1 MSPDES
7 SPVVPTLPPA
17 ARAVAA
23 DGPTLSPSANPAS
36 AAAAPTSIGRYRIE
50 RLLGEGG
57 MGAVYLAHD
66 PQLDRPVAIKV
77 PRLTG
82 GANDARFAREA
93 RAAAA
98 LRHPNICPIYDL
110 VEAGGVKFLCLAYVR
125 GEPLSRKLGP
135 GRPLP
140 VDEAVTIVRTIA
152 RALHEAHSHGII
164 HRDLKPANV
173 MIDEAGQPVVMD
185 FGLAKPCLPLTTQL
199 TAAGDILGTP
209 AYMSPEQIEGD
220 VARMGPGCD
229 IYALGVILYEL
240 LTGNVPFSGDLVS
253 LAMRVVADAPT
264 PPSRHRPGLDPRLD
278 SICLKALAKQPA
290 HRWPSMAAFADAL
303 DETLQGPTPAAGGL
317 TLRVVGTPYMY
328 RADPRQVVVTVG
340 RQKRRPDAPPG
351 EGNDFVVRI
360 TGNDEMSLRISRR
373 HLELVRTPQGYVVTN
388 RGRAGTSRNGRPLPL
403 GVAVPLAS
411 DDRLDVAGVLALDVS
426 FDMPTGSLAAPTAD
440 FPAGEDKAARL
451 LLEATTGDMM
461 AVE

>member
-1 MSPDES
+1 MSPDDASREFPTTPPS
-7 SPVVPTLPPA
+7 ARPGAADAATLPPA
-17 ARAVAA
+17 AN
-23 DGPTLSPSANPAS
+23 SAS
-36 AAAAPTSIGRYRIE
+36 AAGPPTYIGRYQIE

-57 MGAVYLAHD
+57 MGAVYLARD
-66 PQLDRPVAIKV
+66 PQLDRPVALKV

-82 GANDARFAREA
+82 TVADARFAREA

-110 VEAGGVKFLCLAYVR
+110 GEAGGVKFLCLAYVR

-135 GRPLP
+135 GRSSPI
-140 VDEAVTIVRTIA
+140 DEAVATVRTIA

-164 HRDLKPANV
+164 HRDLKPANI
-173 MIDEAGQPVVMD
+173 MIDETGQPVVMD

-220 VARMGPGCD
+220 VARMGPACD

-240 LTGNVPFSGDLVS
+240 ITGHVPFSGDLVS
-253 LAMRVVADAPT
+253 LAMQVVADAPT
-264 PPSRHRPGLDPRLD
+264 PPSRHRPGLEPRLD
-278 SICLKALAKQPA
+278 AICLKALAKQPA
-290 HRWPSMAAFADAL
+290 DRWPSMAAFADAL
-303 DETLQGPTPAAGGL
+303 DEVLRGPSPAAGGL
-317 TLRVVGTPYMY
+317 TLRVVGTPYLY
-328 RADPRQVVVTVG
+328 RADPRQVVVAVG

-373 HLELVRTPQGYVVTN
+373 HLELVRTPRGYVVTN
-388 RGRAGTSRNGRPLPL
+388 RGRAGTSHNGRPLPL

-411 DDRLDVAGVLALDVS
+411 GDRLDVAGVLALDVS
-426 FDMPTGSLAAPTAD
+426 FDVPAGSPAAPTAD
-440 FPAGEDKAARL
+440 LPAGEDKAARL